1 MYERELLTH
10 WNFIVSNKWSLRHY
24 KLQIN
29 GTTHFPSNVCLC
41 LWCKKSNLK
50 LDFVLYIVLFG
61 TIWRKSH
68 DFSIH
73 TITDMLQ
80 TNKQTSD
87 CNGKVQIDIRTERA
101 LAVCLY
107 IPIFRMLTLK
117 FKFVAIKKHKQKK
130 KLRKICK
137 QFWTKANLMLNI
149 KSN

>member
-10 WNFIVSNKWSLRHY
+10 WNSIVSNKWSLRHY
-24 KLQIN
+24 KRQIN
-29 GTTHFPSNVCLC
+29 RTTHSFNVCLC

-80 TNKQTSD
+80 TNKQTND
-87 CNGKVQIDIRTERA
+87 CNGKVQIDIRIERA

-107 IPIFRMLTLK
+107 IPIFRMLILK

-130 KLRKICK
+130 T
-137 QFWTKANLMLNI
+137 TKNL
-149 KSN
+149 